1 MKKKKIIRILLLLLL
16 CIVIGI
22 VSYFGTLLIDKARK
36 GNDVNI
42 NVTFDDT
49 LTYVI
54 PSTKTLS
61 KEKAEEEWPYMMSV
75 SNDGKDK
82 GLYQIIID
90 DIETSTISR
99 DKLDYSLYLDD
110 KEISSGK
117 LKDIKNN
124 VLYTYE
130 IEGKKTQ
137 RYKLYIWVNSEVAED
152 SVYEYKLTFNTIKTG
167 GPGF

>member
-1 MKKKKIIRILLLLLL
+1 MKKKKIIKILLLLLL
-16 CIVIGI
+16 CIIVGI
-22 VSYFGTLLIDKARK
+22 ISYFGTLLIDKAKR
-36 GNDVNI
+36 GNDVDV
-42 NVTFDDT
+42 NVIFDDT

-54 PSTKTLS
+54 PSTKKMT
-61 KEKAEEEWPYMMSV
+61 KEEALEEWPYMMSV
-75 SNDGKDK
+75 SNSGKDK
-82 GLYQIIID
+82 GLYQIIIN

-117 LKDIKNN
+117 LKDIKNDI
-124 VLYTYE
+124 LYTYE

-137 RYKLYIWVNSEVAED
+137 RYKVYIWVNSEVEEE
-152 SVYEYKLTFNTIKTG
+152 SLYEYKLTFNTIKTG